1 MAVNQ
6 DTLYVKGDRNVEVT
20 KREVTLGDL
29 VSMECS
35 NRVILPHLKTMKV
48 LKIPENGEKRYVIS
62 ILKIIACIH
71 EKYPGLEVQNLG
83 ETDLI
88 VTYEMQKTPSKW
100 VHVAK
105 TILVVLITFFGAAF
119 SMMAFNNDVDVDKL
133 FGYIY
138 YWMTG
143 KQSSGFTIL
152 EVSYSVGI
160 TIGILVFFNHFGKRR
175 FLGLIGLSSGVAV
188 AGGLFA
194 FIVELG
200 VVADLADRTH
210 TAESLLLYE
219 DSIAL
224 GGILGNAV
232 FCFQIMIPCAGFIL
246 PFFGVLSGIFVGC
259 WAMALAEILNVFPIF
274 IRRVKLVRYIKWF
287 IIGIA
292 LGKGFGACIAFFQ

>member
-1 MAVNQ
+1 MNMKTFSYSEQ
-6 DTLYVKGDRNVEVT
+6 WRYKGDRNVEVT

-119 SMMAFNNDVDVDKL
+119 SMMAFNNDVSVTKMFSL
-133 FGYIY
+133 IY
-138 YWMTG
+138 LLLTG
-143 KQSSGFTIL
+143 EESNGFTLIEL
-152 EVSYSVGI
+152 TYCIGLIVGI
-160 TIGILVFFNHFGKRR
+160 LIFFNH
-175 FLGLIGLSSGVAV
+175 LGRKKFTADPTPME
-188 AGGLFA
+188 
-194 FIVELG
+194 VEM
-200 VVADLADRTH
+200 R
-210 TAESLLLYE
+210 LYE
-219 DSIAL
+219 NDIQETLIEAY
-224 GGILGNAV
+224 ARKEKEV
-232 FCFQIMIPCAGFIL
+232 D
-246 PFFGVLSGIFVGC
+246 VD
-259 WAMALAEILNVFPIF
+259 
-274 IRRVKLVRYIKWF
+274 
-287 IIGIA
+287 
-292 LGKGFGACIAFFQ
+292 